1 MEATMKLAEA
11 LILRADYQ
19 KDIAQLEDRMLL
31 NSVIQE
37 GEKPDED
44 PKKLMIEFEE
54 VSKNLEDLII
64 RINKKNSSTIV
75 QSNKTFADLL
85 AHKDV
90 LKIKLKVLNELA
102 KSASGKLDRY
112 SRSEIKT
119 LSTVNVSEIRKKID
133 DMSKEYRQLDM
144 LIQEHNWKVDIDD

>member
-1 MEATMKLAEA
+1 MKLAEA

-19 KDIAQLEDRMLL
+19 KAIAQLEDRMIL
-31 NSVIQE
+31 NAVIQE
-37 GEKPDED
+37 GEEPDEN
-44 PKKLMIEFEE
+44 PEKLMIEFEE
-54 VSKNLEDLII
+54 IANNLEDLIV

-75 QSNKTFADLL
+75 QGNKTFADLL

-112 SRSEIKT
+112 SRSEIRT

-133 DMSKEYRQLDM
+133 NLSKEFRQLDM
-144 LIQEHNWKVDIDD
+144 LIQEHNWKVDIDE